1 MSAAV
6 FASEAAVGP
15 VLPFIVG
22 IPAAG
27 ALAIALLP
35 RTRPD
40 MIRLMAVAAAI
51 GTAALSVYL
60 LFPFQVDHPGFQFET
75 DVSWIDAFD
84 IRFHLGVDGISLML
98 VVLTGVLF
106 ALAIL
111 GAEPDHDDKGYYAW
125 LLVLE
130 AGCLG
135 AFMALDTFVF
145 LVMFELSIVPLYL
158 LIGGWGHGRRVY
170 AANKFFLYTLLASLL
185 MLVALVVQAVNAH
198 AGTDGGITFD
208 LQKLA
213 ASTGLSEGL
222 GRWLFLGFAIAF
234 AVKTPVFPF
243 HTWLPDAHTEA
254 PTAGSVTLAA
264 VVLKLG
270 TFGFLRF
277 GVYLFPEAARFWAPW
292 LLALAVVGIVY
303 GAAVAAM
310 QHNLKRVVA
319 YSSVSH
325 MGFAILGLFALNT
338 VGIEGSVLVMI
349 NHGIATGALFLLLG
363 FLYQRRHTYEISE
376 LSGLQKVAPWFAGAF
391 TVVMLASIGVPA
403 LNGFVGEFLS
413 LQGAFLSNRWYAVVA
428 GTGVILAALYL
439 LWAYQRVFHGEPSEA
454 NRSFPDLTLSEKL
467 VILPLILLIVFLG
480 VYPKPVLDR
489 IEPSVTRLVRHVEE
503 RNPGWRAPGP
513 ERTDELVAGG
523 TGPGAAAPEGQR

>member
-1 MSAAV
+1 VSV
-6 FASEAAVGP
+6 F
-15 VLPFIVG
+15 
-22 IPAAG
+22 
-27 ALAIALLP
+27 
-35 RTRPD
+35 
-40 MIRLMAVAAAI
+40 
-51 GTAALSVYL
+51 L
-60 LFPFQVDHPGFQFET
+60 LFPFEPEHPGFQFET
-75 DVSWIDAFD
+75 DLTWITQFD

-111 GAEPDHDDKGYYAW
+111 GATPEHDEKGYYAW

-130 AGCLG
+130 AGCIG
-135 AFMALDTFVF
+135 AFMALDTFLFFVF
-145 LVMFELSIVPLYL
+145 FELSIVPLYL

-170 AANKFFLYTLLASLL
+170 AANKFFLYTLFASVL
-185 MLVALVVQAVNAH
+185 MLVAVVVQAVSAH
-198 AGTDGGITFD
+198 AGPDGGVTFD
-208 LQKLA
+208 VQKLA
-213 ASTGLSEGL
+213 EATALGDGLAK
-222 GRWLFLGFAIAF
+222 WLFLGFAIAF
-234 AVKTPVFPF
+234 AVKTPLFPF

-277 GVYLFPEAARFWAPW
+277 AVYLFPKAAVELAPW
-292 LLALAVVGIVY
+292 LLVLAVIGIVY

-310 QHNLKRVVA
+310 QRNLKRVVA
-319 YSSVSH
+319 YSSVAH

-363 FLYQRRHTYEISE
+363 FLYSRRHTYEISE
-376 LSGLQKVAPWFAGAF
+376 LSGLQQVAPWFAGAF
-391 TVVMLASIGVPA
+391 TVVMLASIGVPG

-413 LQGAFLSNRWYAVVA
+413 LQGAFLANRVLAVVA

-454 NRSFPDLTLSEKL
+454 NRSFPDLRTGEKL
-467 VILPLILLIVFLG
+467 VILPLIVLIVVLG

-489 IEPSVTRLVRHVEE
+489 IEPAVERLVQHVEDH
-503 RNPGWRAPGP
+503 NPGWKAPGP
-513 ERTDELVAGG
+513 ERVVDGREPAENVAAGG
-523 TGPGAAAPEGQR
+523 DTETETHR

>member
-1 MSAAV
+1 MSVLLAAT
-6 FASEAAVGP
+6 EPAVGP

-22 IPAAG
+22 IPILGAVAIALVPRSRPDVIRLLAVIASVGAG
-27 ALAIALLP
+27 ALSL
-35 RTRPD
+35 
-40 MIRLMAVAAAI
+40 
-51 GTAALSVYL
+51 YL
-60 LFPFQVDHPGFQFET
+60 LFPFAPGHDGFQFDT
-75 DVSWIDAFD
+75 NVSWIDAFD
-84 IRFHLGVDGISLML
+84 IRFHLGIDGIALML

-111 GAEPDHDDKGYYAW
+111 GAEPDHDEKGYYAW

-130 AGCLG
+130 GGCLG
-135 AFMALDTFVF
+135 AFMALDTFLFFVF
-145 LVMFELSIVPLYL
+145 FELSIVPLYF

-170 AANKFFLYTLLASLL
+170 AANKFFLYTLLASVF

-198 AGTDGGITFD
+198 AGAGGGITFD
-208 LQKLA
+208 VQKLA
-213 ASTGLSEGL
+213 ESTAIGQGL
-222 GRWLFLGFAIAF
+222 GRWLFLGFAVAF
-234 AVKTPVFPF
+234 AVKTPLFPF

-264 VVLKLG
+264 IVLKLG

-277 GVYLFPEAARFWAPW
+277 AVYLFPEAARFWAPV
-292 LLALAVVGIVY
+292 LLGLAVVGIVY

-310 QHNLKRVVA
+310 QRNLKRIVA

-363 FLYQRRHTYEISE
+363 FLYERRHTYDIAE

-391 TVVMLASIGVPA
+391 TVMMLASIGVPG

-413 LQGAFLSNRWYAVVA
+413 LQGAFLANRWLAVVA
-428 GTGVILAALYL
+428 ATGVILAALYL

-454 NRSFPDLTLSEKL
+454 NRTFADLRLGEKL
-467 VILPLILLIVFLG
+467 VIVPLIALVVLLG

-489 IEPSVTRLVRHVEE
+489 IEPSVTRLVHHVEE
-503 RNPGWRAPGP
+503 RNPGWRAPAP
-513 ERTDELVAGG
+513 ERTAEDVAQ
-523 TGPGAAAPEGQR
+523 PEAHR